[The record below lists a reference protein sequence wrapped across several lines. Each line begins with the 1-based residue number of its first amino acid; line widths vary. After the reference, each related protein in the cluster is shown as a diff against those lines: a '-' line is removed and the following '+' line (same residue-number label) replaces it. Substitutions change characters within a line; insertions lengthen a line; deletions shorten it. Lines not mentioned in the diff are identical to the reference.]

1 MCNIIYIAGNGIE
14 PLYKDF
20 QSNALPLSYPADQM
34 KHYTQLEE
42 TKCFKL
48 EIVDAGFK
56 FLGQH

>member
-34 KHYTQLEE
+34 KH
-42 TKCFKL
+42 KKKSN
-48 EIVDAGFK
+48 IIPS
-56 FLGQH
+56 